1 MSFLLYGANGYTGA
15 LIAREAVAR
24 GLSPI
29 LAGRSHEKLAPL
41 AEELKIKARAFK
53 LEDVSALNDSL
64 ADVSL
69 VLHCAGPF
77 SATCAPML
85 QACLK
90 AKVHY
95 LDISGEISCFE
106 YAHARHLEAQTR
118 GVVVCPGVGFDVVP
132 TDCLAAT
139 LKAALPDAEKL
150 ALGFASRS
158 GFSPG
163 TAKTMIE
170 NLPLGGC
177 VRRGGKLSEVPHFH
191 HTRKVDFG
199 NGDGEKLAGTIPW
212 GDVATAFY
220 TTGIPDIEVFVP
232 VSRSAAYLS
241 VLSALIRFA
250 TAPGFIQRLL
260 KRQAERRV
268 RGPSARVRD
277 EASTY
282 VWGEAKNTRGEV
294 KTARVRT
301 ANGYALTVTAALAIV
316 EHLLA
321 NKVAPGFYTPSRLMG
336 ADFVSTLPGSSVIE
350 LS

>member
-1 MSFLLYGANGYTGA
+1 MSFLLYGANGYTGT
-15 LIAREAVAR
+15 LIARAAVGR

-29 LAGRSHEKLAPL
+29 LAGRSHDKLAPL
-41 AEELKIKARAFK
+41 AEELKLKVRAFK
-53 LEDVSALNDSL
+53 LDDAAALADSL
-64 ADVSL
+64 SDVRL

-139 LKAALPDAEKL
+139 LKEALPDAQAL
-150 ALGFASRS
+150 ALGFDARA
-158 GFSPG
+158 GVSPG

-177 VRRGGKLSEVPHFH
+177 VRRAGKLSEVPHFH
-191 HTRKVDFG
+191 HTRKIDFG
-199 NGDGEKLAGTIPW
+199 NGEKLAGTIPW

-232 VSRSAAYLS
+232 ITPGVAQLNK
-241 VLSALIRFA
+241 VSALVRYA
-250 TAPGFIQRLL
+250 TAPSFVQKLL
-260 KRQAERRV
+260 KAQVDKRV
-268 RGPSARVRD
+268 SGPSQRALSED
-277 EASTY
+277 STF
-282 VWGEAKNTRGEV
+282 VWGEARNARGEL

-301 ANGYALTVTAALAIV
+301 ANSYALT
-316 EHLLA
+316 A
-321 NKVAPGFYTPSRLMG
+321 NASLSICERVLRDKVAPGFYTPSRLMG
-336 ADFVSTLPGSSVIE
+336 ADFVTKLPGSSSIE

>member
-24 GLSPI
+24 GLAPI
-29 LAGRSHEKLAPL
+29 LAGRSHDKLAPL
-41 AEELKIKARAFK
+41 AAELKLPVRAFK

-118 GVVVCPGVGFDVVP
+118 GMVVCPGVGFDVVP
-132 TDCLAAT
+132 TDCIAAT
-139 LKAALPDAEKL
+139 LKQALPDADKL
-150 ALGFASRS
+150 ALGFDGSS

-177 VRRGGKLSEVPHFH
+177 VRRAGKLSEVPHFH
-191 HTRKVDFG
+191 RTRKIDFG
-199 NGDGEKLAGTIPW
+199 AGEKLAGTIPW

-220 TTGIPDIEVFVP
+220 TTAIPDIEVYVP
-232 VSRSAAYLS
+232 ISRAAAHLRR
-241 VLSALIRFA
+241 LSALLRYA
-250 TAPGFIQRLL
+250 TAPGFVRRFL
-260 KRQAERRV
+260 KKQVERHV
-268 RGPSARVRD
+268 RGPSERVRS
-277 EASTY
+277 EAFTY
-282 VWGEAKNTRGEV
+282 VWGEARNARGDV
-294 KTARVRT
+294 KAARVRT
-301 ANGYALTVTAALAIV
+301 ANGYALTVTAALAITQ
-316 EHLLA
+316 HLLA
-321 NKVAPGFYTPSRLMG
+321 NKVAPGFYTPARLMG
-336 ADFVSTLPGSSVIE
+336 VDFVSKLPGSSAIT

>member
-24 GLSPI
+24 GLRPI

-41 AEELKIKARAFK
+41 AEELGLKVRAFK

-64 ADVSL
+64 SDVSL
-69 VLHCAGPF
+69 VLHSAGPF

-85 QACLK
+85 QASLK

-118 GVVVCPGVGFDVVP
+118 GVVLCPGAGFDVVP
-132 TDCLAAT
+132 TDCLAAR
-139 LKAALPDAEKL
+139 LKEAMPDAERL
-150 ALGFASRS
+150 ALGFDSRA
-158 GFSPG
+158 GLSPG
-163 TAKTMIE
+163 TARTMIE

-177 VRRGGKLSEVPHFH
+177 VRRAGKLSEVPHFH

-199 NGDGEKLAGTIPW
+199 DGERLAGTIPW
-212 GDVATAFY
+212 GDVATAYY

-232 VSRSAAYLS
+232 ISPATARLRK
-241 VLSALIRFA
+241 LGALLRYA
-250 TAPGFIQRLL
+250 TAPSFVQRLL
-260 KRQAERRV
+260 KAQVDRRV
-268 RGPSARVRD
+268 RGPSERARN
-277 EASTY
+277 ELPSF
-282 VWGEAKNTRGEV
+282 VWGEVQNARGDV

-301 ANGYALTVTAALAIV
+301 ANGYALTVSAALAIT
-316 EHLLA
+316 ERLL
-321 NKVAPGFYTPSRLMG
+321 NDKVAPGFYTPSRLMG
-336 ADFVSTLPGSSVIE
+336 TDFISKLPGSSAIT

>member
-15 LIAREAVAR
+15 LIAREAVSR
-24 GLSPI
+24 GLRPV

-41 AEELKIKARAFK
+41 GEELGLKVRAFQ
-53 LEDVSALNDSL
+53 LEDASALQDSL
-64 ADVSL
+64 ADVRL

-77 SATCAPML
+77 SATCAAML

-95 LDISGEISCFE
+95 LDISGEISGFE

-118 GVVVCPGVGFDVVP
+118 GVVICPGVGFDVVP

-139 LKAALPDAEKL
+139 LKEALPDAQTL
-150 ALGFASRS
+150 ALGFDSRS

-177 VRRGGKLSEVPHFH
+177 VRRAGKLSEVPHLY

-199 NGDGEKLAGTIPW
+199 AGEKLAGTIPW
-212 GDVATAFY
+212 GDVATAYY
-220 TTGIPDIEVFVP
+220 TTSIPNIEVYIPIAPAVAHLNK
-232 VSRSAAYLS
+232 V
-241 VLSALIRFA
+241 SALVRYA
-250 TAPGFIQRLL
+250 TAPAFMQRLL
-260 KRQAERRV
+260 KAQVDKRV
-268 RGPSARVRD
+268 HGPSERARQ
-277 EASTY
+277 EAPTY
-282 VWGEAKNTRGEV
+282 VWGEARNARGEV
-294 KTARVRT
+294 KTARLRT
-301 ANGYALTVTAALAIV
+301 ANGYALTVNASLGITQHVLGNKLTA
-316 EHLLA
+316 
-321 NKVAPGFYTPSRLMG
+321 GFYTPSRLMG
-336 ADFVSTLPGSSVIE
+336 ADYASKLPGSSEIT